1 MLFRC
6 FRSRQAPRK
15 AEFGKQEHFTK
26 ERIRDIECYIK
37 DNYCPSQ
44 EPGFV
49 PSVPPDDDADATS
62 KEADF
67 LSMRP
72 KSPVSDYAA
81 PKPDDC
87 LHLDPK
93 ASKPDSKSSIDVFD
107 NLPPLSPLGQM
118 RVCETICPYEVGN
131 LGDLLDN
138 MDETFSEMLLRL
150 IDEKGK
156 KDTDVYKGANMDRK
170 LFSKIRSNRAY
181 NPKKTTVLALAI
193 SLELSLEETNELL
206 RSAGYA
212 LSMGQKSDVIMQYF
226 LERREYDLL
235 LINETLL
242 YFGQTLLGT
251 GVK

>member
-1 MLFRC
+1 MLFRS
-6 FRSRQAPRK
+6 FQDSRASRKDEPRK
-15 AEFGKQEHFTK
+15 QEYFTK
-26 ERIRDIECYIK
+26 EKLRDIE
-37 DNYCPSQ
+37 NYMRVNYR
-44 EPGFV
+44 PGLEAGLQSASKTTV
-49 PSVPPDDDADATS
+49 P
-62 KEADF
+62 
-67 LSMRP
+67 
-72 KSPVSDYAA
+72 DYAA
-81 PKPDDC
+81 PSSDDC
-87 LHLDPK
+87 LRSGSK
-93 ASKPDSKSSIDVFD
+93 ASMPDSKPSTDAFD
-107 NLPPLSPLGQM
+107 NPPPLAQM
-118 RVCETICPYEVGN
+118 RVCEAIYPCQLGN
-131 LGDLLDN
+131 LLDN